1 VDCRVGI
8 LDRSLDQGRLV
19 DYFLHLFSCQ
29 PNSKEKKKKNIL
41 YLLTEEKTR
50 HMNEYI
56 NNCVFCFFVTYRTE
70 FINFTLNSTS
80 SSKTTPPLETFFDFL
95 FFPRACFPPNVY
107 KTNRRYFLSLYLNN
121 NNNRRQN
128 SNTTICGWVP
138 KQMFSYNNNNPIVYY
153 VFIFF
158 LISKNY
164 FLVFLD
170 FFFFAIDP
178 KRKKRNKIV
187 IIL

>member
-1 VDCRVGI
+1 MDCRVGI

-128 SNTTICGWVP
+128 SNNTTICGWVP

-153 VFIFF
+153 VSIFF

-170 FFFFAIDP
+170 FFFFLLSIQ
-178 KRKKRNKIV
+178 KEKKETK
-187 IIL
+187 L